1 MTVRHQAYVSQR
13 MYGPHPRLWHARIVA
28 DGMVVDARYFDSR
41 RDAMVWA
48 NGRSLELNRSEG
60 RLFTVDL

>member
-1 MTVRHQAYVSQR
+1 M
-13 MYGPHPRLWHARIVA
+13 WHARIVA